1 MSNFVPMKPEYAK
14 YFQHPRLVFAK
25 LLQYASPLI
34 PDDKLYLEWL
44 YRLKI
49 GEKLNWKN
57 PQSYTA
63 KLQWEKL
70 FYRNPALCKFVDK
83 YDVKEEVA
91 RRIGSEHVIPT
102 YGVWE
107 KTEDI
112 DWGTLP
118 ERFVL
123 KGTHDCRS
131 VILCPDKA
139 TFDRESA
146 CRKLS
151 QALRKSN
158 YPSMREWAYKGVKPR
173 IIAEAL
179 LEDPSNPD
187 ELTDYKFFCFDGK
200 VKAIYVATG
209 RKIGDT
215 RATYLDP
222 GFKPIPLFSEHPQSD
237 TPLPVP
243 ENYPEMLRI
252 AECLSGGFPH
262 VRIDLY
268 NIGGK
273 IYFGEYTFYHGG
285 GMNEFSPR
293 EWDYKFGEWFKL
305 PEAYSSSNSE

>member
-1 MSNFVPMKPEYAK
+1 MKPEYAK
-14 YFQHPRLVFAK
+14 YFKHPRLVFAK
-25 LLQYASPLI
+25 LLQYANPI
-34 PDDKLYLEWL
+34 FPDDKIYLKLL

-49 GEKLNWKN
+49 GERLDLQN
-57 PQSYTA
+57 PKSYTA

-70 FYRNPALCKFVDK
+70 YYRDPAWSSFIDK
-83 YDVKEEVA
+83 YEVKQEVA

-107 KTEDI
+107 RAEDI
-112 DWGTLP
+112 DWDGLP
-118 ERFVL
+118 DRFVL

-139 TFDRESA
+139 SLDRESA
-146 CRKLS
+146 RRKLS
-151 QALRKSN
+151 KSLHTSG
-158 YPSMREWAYKGVKPR
+158 YPSMREWAYSRVKPR

-179 LEDPSNPD
+179 LEDPAQPD

-209 RKIGDT
+209 RKRGET

-222 GFKPIPLFSEHPQSD
+222 DFNPLPIFSEHPQSD
-237 TPLPVP
+237 EPLPVP
-243 ENYPEMLRI
+243 KNYPEMLRI
-252 AECLSGGFPH
+252 AETLSQGFPH

-285 GMNEFSPR
+285 GMNEFTPR
-293 EWDYKFGEWFKL
+293 EWDYTFGSWFKL
-305 PEAYSSSNSE
+305 PEALPGV